1 MELLHY
7 YMDYH
12 QLILYRILDCI
23 QKIYDCQIEF
33 NLMISQLLK
42 LFNVE
47 NIYKLVAIFLVFAIS
62 GIVALYLS
70 ELVTNLLEVYIE
82 NSNFILTLRICSLF
96 ILYQFV
102 ILIVSI
108 PFGQLNYFLTYQ
120 KKVFKR
126 FSSIFLFFH
135 NK

>member
-1 MELLHY
+1 
-7 YMDYH
+7 
-12 QLILYRILDCI
+12 
-23 QKIYDCQIEF
+23 
-33 NLMISQLLK
+33 MISQLLK